1 MFEAGFQPNI
11 FILTSLIQCYGKAQR
26 IDDVV
31 KTFNRIFE
39 LVITPDDRFCGCLL
53 NVMTQ
58 TPNEELS
65 KLVIF
70 PPPRL
75 FVLLCFSSYSLFSL
89 SFWSFASLS
98 SLSFFLFSFSLF
110 CYVSVLL
117 LSSFSLS
124 APCFFSLFLPC
135 FSVLSSLFVFVLF
148 FILKSPP
155 PVLFSSLYIF
165 PHSFFFSTPLPSL
178 SPGIYKWKTRE
189 RELLSLSSH
198 GTGVGGWAATRQ
210 PL

>member
-1 MFEAGFQPNI
+1 MITIFSCCGKVSEVENTLNEMFEAGFQPNI

-31 KTFNRIFE
+31 KTLNRIFE

-110 CYVSVLL
+110 CYVSVLFFSFSPLFFSSL
-117 LSSFSLS
+117 LSL
-124 APCFFSLFLPC
+124 CFRSLFYPKIP
-135 FSVLSSLFVFVLF
+135 SSC
-148 FILKSPP
+148 S
-155 PVLFSSLYIF
+155 VLFSLYF
-165 PHSFFFSTPLPSL
+165 PPFFLFFHPL
-178 SPGIYKWKTRE
+178 T
-189 RELLSLSSH
+189 LSLP
-198 GTGVGGWAATRQ
+198 WY
-210 PL
+210 L